1 MTTTN
6 ASTRLDEARIRS
18 GVAVAN
24 IPTLLMVLVQL
35 TGDQRWLRTPYLPS
49 GPRGLSDND
58 TAGLDA
64 ALQAEVRAA
73 AIDAIL
79 AWGAGAPV
87 AIPQPAPDT
96 VVEMLR
102 VAVGEHAPDDYADMA
117 AQELRAGSGHESGPP
132 PIEQLPPGFEAVVI
146 GAGPSGL
153 CAAYRLGRAKIPYT
167 VIERNDDVGGSWLE
181 NRYPGCAVDTPS
193 HLYSFSFAQHDWT
206 RWFASRDELLGYF
219 HKIADEHGIRD
230 RIRFGTTVD
239 SATWD
244 DDERHWRL
252 DLVDQDGNR
261 STISAPIVI
270 SAVGAFNKPKLPD
283 IPGLADFAGPVA
295 HTSRWPEGMDLAGK
309 RVGVIGNGASA
320 MQLVPAIADA
330 VESVT
335 VFQRS
340 PQWAAPFEKFQVD
353 VPEPVRYLLE
363 HVPLYRAWYRLRLT
377 WIFNDRNH
385 DGLQRD
391 PAWPHG
397 HRSINPINDGQ
408 RRFLTRYIV
417 EQLGRRLEMLGD
429 VLPSY
434 PPFGKRML
442 LDNRWFATLTRDDV
456 HLRTTRVAKVR
467 PDAVVT
473 DDGLEYPLDV
483 LVLATGFDVVR
494 FLAPIHIT
502 GRDGQTIEAAWD
514 GDDARA
520 YLGVTVPGFPN
531 FFCLYGPNTQFGHG
545 GSLISMMELQMSYV
559 DDLIRTMLD
568 AGVDSVECRREVH
581 ETYNREVDA
590 AHARMVWTHPGMDVY
605 YRNSKG
611 RVVVNNPFKVVD
623 FWHMIHRA
631 DLADY
636 RTTTPGDR

>member
-35 TGDQRWLRTPYLPS
+35 TGNQRWLRAPYLPS

-58 TAGLDA
+58 TAGLDE

-79 AWGAGAPV
+79 AWGSGAPV
-87 AIPQPAPDT
+87 AIPEPAPDT

-117 AQELRAGSGHESGPP
+117 VQELRAGCGHESGPP
-132 PIEQLPPGFEAVVI
+132 PIEHLPPGFEAVVI

-153 CAAYRLGRAKIPYT
+153 CAAYRLGRAGIPYT

-206 RWFASRDELLGYF
+206 RWFASRDELLGYL
-219 HKIADEHGIRD
+219 HGIADEHGIRD
-230 RIRFGTTVD
+230 RVRFGTTVD

-244 DDERHWRL
+244 DDERRWRL
-252 DLVDQDGNR
+252 DLVDKDGNR

-283 IPGLADFAGPVA
+283 IPGLDDFAGPLA
-295 HTSRWPEGMDLAGK
+295 HTARWPEGMDLAGQ

-320 MQLVPAIADA
+320 MQLVPAIANA
-330 VESVT
+330 AESVT

-467 PDAVVT
+467 PDGVVT

-494 FLAPIHIT
+494 FLAPMHIT
-502 GRDGQTIEAAWD
+502 GRDGQTIQAAWD

-559 DDLIRTMLD
+559 DDLIRRMLD

-623 FWHMIHRA
+623 FWRMIHRA

-636 RTTTPGDR
+636 RTTAPGNR